1 MKFSK
6 SIFVVLVALSPAVLK
21 AQTADEL
28 VNKHI
33 DAIGG
38 KDAIS
43 KIKSMLIESEVSVMG
58 QSLTS
63 KTTIVADKGFKNVT
77 TFNGVDIIQCVTPNG
92 GWGVN
97 PMMGSSTPDTLN
109 EDQRKAIASAY
120 EIGGPLYNYK
130 EKGNSVELAGRETVN
145 GVNAYKLKV
154 KDKNGVEITYYLD
167 PNTYYVIKQEAKLT
181 MGGQEVTSTS
191 SFSDFKKTDI
201 GMTMPFTTTTS
212 NMGLEFTI
220 NHTKVEFNKDIDP
233 KVFEMPKS

>member
-1 MKFSK
+1 MKVIK
-6 SIFVVLVALSPAVLK
+6 SIFVLLITLSSAGLK

-38 KDAIS
+38 RDVIT
-43 KIKSMLIESEVSVMG
+43 KIKNLVIESDVTVMG

-63 KTTIVADKGFKNVT
+63 KTTIVADKGFKSVT
-77 TFNGVDIIQCVTPNG
+77 SFNGVDIIQCVTPGG

-97 PMMGSSTPDTLN
+97 PMMGSTTPDTLN
-109 EDQRKAIASAY
+109 PDQRKAISSAY

-130 EKGNSVELAGRETVN
+130 EKGNSVELAGREMVN
-145 GVNAYKLKV
+145 GVNAYKLNV
-154 KDKNGVEITYYLD
+154 KKKNGIEITYYLD
-167 PNTYYVIKQEAKLT
+167 PNTYYLIKQEAKMT

-191 SFSDFKKTDI
+191 SFSDFKKTDM
-201 GMTMPFTTTTS
+201 GMVMPFTTTTA
-212 NMGLEFTI
+212 NQGFEFTI

-233 KVFEMPKS
+233 KFFDMPKS

>member
-6 SIFVVLVALSPAVLK
+6 SIFVMVVALSPAMLK

-77 TFNGVDIIQCVTPNG
+77 TFNGVDIIPCVTPNG
-92 GWGVN
+92 GWAVN
-97 PMMGSSTPDTLN
+97 PMIRSSTPDTPN
-109 EDQRKAIASAY
+109 EDPRQSIACAY
-120 EIGGPLYNYK
+120 DIGRPPYNYK
-130 EKGNSVELAGRETVN
+130 GKGNSGQRAGTGSAH
-145 GVNAYKLKV
+145 GV
-154 KDKNGVEITYYLD
+154 
-167 PNTYYVIKQEAKLT
+167 
-181 MGGQEVTSTS
+181 
-191 SFSDFKKTDI
+191 
-201 GMTMPFTTTTS
+201 
-212 NMGLEFTI
+212 
-220 NHTKVEFNKDIDP
+220 
-233 KVFEMPKS
+233 